1 MDSKSLRFFLVIAE
15 EENMSKAAE
24 RLHMSQPPLSRQLKL
39 LEEEVGTELFERG
52 HGRLRLTAAGIYLKE
67 QAYEILSLL
76 DKTKQHLQT
85 EFREDEGDITI
96 GTIETVGINIL
107 PKWIAEYHEKKP
119 KVTYHVING
128 NTDNLMDQVVKGI
141 YDIGIVREPFN
152 SEPFE
157 CIRLPEEPWIA
168 VLPKEYPIATLG
180 KNIDLAEL
188 SRSPLILPT
197 RAIHEEQIRRWFE
210 MIGSK
215 PEVVCFYSSLS
226 SGIALVKNN
235 VGLLLCPESA
245 SSFIGDSGLMVKKI
259 TNPALSSRSV
269 IITRKYVT
277 KAPAV
282 RSFLKMIQEQ
292 LPEQNDME
300 NE

>member
-1 MDSKSLRFFLVIAE
+1 
-15 EENMSKAAE
+15 
-24 RLHMSQPPLSRQLKL
+24 
-39 LEEEVGTELFERG
+39 
-52 HGRLRLTAAGIYLKE
+52 
-67 QAYEILSLL
+67 
-76 DKTKQHLQT
+76 
-85 EFREDEGDITI
+85 
-96 GTIETVGINIL
+96 
-107 PKWIAEYHEKKP
+107 
-119 KVTYHVING
+119 
-128 NTDNLMDQVVKGI
+128 MDQVVKGI

-168 VLPKEYPIATLG
+168 VLPREYPIATPG

-188 SRSPLILPT
+188 SKSPLILPT

-215 PEVVCFYSSLS
+215 PEVVCSYNSLS

-245 SSFIGDSGLMVKKI
+245 SSFIGDSGLIVKKI

-269 IITRKYVT
+269 IITRKYST
-277 KAPAV
+277 NSPAV

-292 LPEQNDME
+292 IPEHNDIK

>member
-1 MDSKSLRFFLVIAE
+1 MDSKSIRYFLVIAE
-15 EENMSKAAE
+15 EENMSRAAQ

-39 LEEEVGTELFERG
+39 LEEEVGTTLFERS
-52 HGRLRLTAAGIYLKE
+52 HGRLRLTAAGIYLRE

-76 DKTKQHLQT
+76 DKTERCLRT
-85 EFREDEGDITI
+85 EFKEDEGDITI

-107 PKWIAEYHEKKP
+107 PKWISMFHEKKP

-128 NTDNLMDQVVKGI
+128 NTDIIMDQVTKGI

-168 VLPKEYPIATLG
+168 VLPKGYPFYASEDT
-180 KNIDLAEL
+180 IDLAEL
-188 SRSPLILPT
+188 SKSPLILPT
-197 RAIHEEQIRRWFE
+197 RAIHEEQIKRWFE

-215 PEVVCFYSSLS
+215 PEVVCSYSSLS

-245 SSFIGDSGLMVKKI
+245 SSFMGDSSLIVKRI
-259 TNPALSSRSV
+259 TNPALNSRSV
-269 IITRKYVT
+269 IITKKYGT
-277 KAPAV
+277 KSPAV
-282 RSFLKMIQEQ
+282 RSFLQMIEEEMV
-292 LPEQNDME
+292 EQNDIN

>member
-1 MDSKSLRFFLVIAE
+1 MV
-15 EENMSKAAE
+15 
-24 RLHMSQPPLSRQLKL
+24 
-39 LEEEVGTELFERG
+39 
-52 HGRLRLTAAGIYLKE
+52 
-67 QAYEILSLL
+67 
-76 DKTKQHLQT
+76 LQMP
-85 EFREDEGDITI
+85 F
-96 GTIETVGINIL
+96 
-107 PKWIAEYHEKKP
+107 
-119 KVTYHVING
+119 HVING
-128 NTDNLMDQVVKGI
+128 NTDTIMDQVVKGI

-168 VLPKEYPIATLG
+168 VLPREYPIATPG

-188 SRSPLILPT
+188 SKSPLILPT

-215 PEVVCFYSSLS
+215 PEVVCSYNSLS

-245 SSFIGDSGLMVKKI
+245 SSFIGDSGLIVKKI

-269 IITRKYVT
+269 IITRKYST
-277 KAPAV
+277 NSPAV

-292 LPEQNDME
+292 IPEHNDIK